1 MHSCNEQVLKALL
14 IASVVGAGGVE
25 PPSSSVSANHREP
38 LCYPPFSQVASDR
51 RPGRE
56 TLSWRPAKR
65 SLSPPLADGR
75 GGGGMAL
82 AETRAGLNGWL
93 HRVLGAAGPLPLED
107 RVHRRMAGRV
117 AAAAHPLRPRLAEVL
132 RAGPA
137 GLLGHLLPGPATATV
152 VTATV
157 DWSVPLPAGSGC
169 QRITQMTKRR
179 LLPWVPVSGCRSA
192 P

>member
-1 MHSCNEQVLKALL
+1 MCPKGLVKAT
-14 IASVVGAGGVE
+14 VVGAGGVE
-25 PPSSSVSANHREP
+25 PPAPSVSANHREP